1 MTMKKLLL
9 IFLLASASAHAQWSV
24 MQKYSEFGKGN
35 YYLFA
40 STEKDARRIIL
51 ETLQDNQ
58 LSYDLVFKKGA
69 NLLLTTSIVDPLNS
83 EYVYVIHSMRGQY
96 YNKPGY
102 HVFCYYMENRYRYFY
117 DITEGEN
124 RISLIYDPG
133 VLNVSHNKDKNN
145 K

>member
-9 IFLLASASAHAQWSV
+9 IFLLASASANAQWSV

-69 NLLLTTSIVDPLNS
+69 NLLLTTAVVDPLNS
-83 EYVYVIHSMRGQY
+83 EYVYVIHSMKGQY
-96 YNKPGY
+96 YNKIGY

-133 VLNVSHNKDKNN
+133 VLNVSPNKDKNN

>member
-9 IFLLASASAHAQWSV
+9 IFLLASAGAHAQWSV
-24 MQKYSEFGKGN
+24 MQKCSEFGKGN

-69 NLLLTTSIVDPLNS
+69 NLLLTTAVVDPLNS
-83 EYVYVIHSMRGQY
+83 EYVYVIHSMKGQY
-96 YNKPGY
+96 YNKIGY

-124 RISLIYDPG
+124 RISLIYEPG
-133 VLNVSHNKDKNN
+133 VLDVSPNKDKNN

>member
-1 MTMKKLLL
+1 MKKLLL

-58 LSYDLVFKKGA
+58 LSYDLVFNKGA
-69 NLLLTTSIVDPLNS
+69 NLLLTTAVVDPLNS
-83 EYVYVIHSMRGQY
+83 EYVYVIHSMKGQY
-96 YNKPGY
+96 YNKSGY

-124 RISLIYDPG
+124 RISLIYEPG
-133 VLNVSHNKDKNN
+133 VLDVSPNKDKNN

>member
-1 MTMKKLLL
+1 MKTKLFFLLL
-9 IFLLASASAHAQWSV
+9 VSSTIARAQWTV

-69 NLLLTTSIVDPLNS
+69 NLLLTTAVVDPLNS
-83 EYVYVIHSMRGQY
+83 EYVYVIHSMKGQY
-96 YNKPGY
+96 YNKIGY

-133 VLNVSHNKDKNN
+133 VLDVSPNKDKNN

>member
-1 MTMKKLLL
+1 MKKLLL
-9 IFLLASASAHAQWSV
+9 IFLLASAGAHAQWSV

-69 NLLLTTSIVDPLNS
+69 NLLLTTAALHWHTPLLLFP
-83 EYVYVIHSMRGQY
+83 VL
-96 YNKPGY
+96 
-102 HVFCYYMENRYRYFY
+102 FY
-117 DITEGEN
+117 
-124 RISLIYDPG
+124 
-133 VLNVSHNKDKNN
+133 
-145 K
+145 

>member
-1 MTMKKLLL
+1 MKKLLL
-9 IFLLASASAHAQWSV
+9 IFLLASAGAHAQWSV

-69 NLLLTTSIVDPLNS
+69 NLLLTTAVVDPLNS
-83 EYVYVIHSMRGQY
+83 EYVYVIHSMKGQY
-96 YNKPGY
+96 YNKIGY

-124 RISLIYDPG
+124 RISLIYEPG
-133 VLNVSHNKDKNN
+133 VLDVSPNKDKNN

>member
-1 MTMKKLLL
+1 MKKLLL

-69 NLLLTTSIVDPLNS
+69 NLLLTTAVVDPLNS
-83 EYVYVIHSMRGQY
+83 EYVYVIHSMKGQY
-96 YNKPGY
+96 YNKIGY
-102 HVFCYYMENRYRYFY
+102 HVFCYYMETRYRYFY

-124 RISLIYDPG
+124 RISLIYEPG
-133 VLNVSHNKDKNN
+133 VLDVSPNKDKNN

>member
-1 MTMKKLLL
+1 MKKLLL
-9 IFLLASASAHAQWSV
+9 IILLASAGAHAQWSV

-69 NLLLTTSIVDPLNS
+69 NLLLTTAVVDPLNS
-83 EYVYVIHSMRGQY
+83 EYVYVIHSMKGQY
-96 YNKPGY
+96 YNKIGY

-124 RISLIYDPG
+124 RISLIYEPG
-133 VLNVSHNKDKNN
+133 VLDVSPNKDKNN